1 MIPAKAKKLSPAL
14 REKRH
19 YLVVLVD
26 ASEPE
31 KFVKDSIMHYIGIW
45 GFAQAGPQI
54 IEAGKSNGNNYVILS
69 VLTKWQ
75 ELVKSALALSG
86 KCRVIG
92 ISGTIHKAK
101 EKWLSK

>member
-1 MIPAKAKKLSPAL
+1 M

-26 ASEPE
+26 ASDAE
-31 KFVKDSIMHYIGIW
+31 KFVKDSIMQYIGIW
-45 GFAQAGPQI
+45 GFAQAGPQV
-54 IEAGKSNGNNYVILS
+54 IETGKLKEKNYAILS
-69 VLTKWQ
+69 VITKWQ

-92 ISGTIHKAK
+92 ISGTINKAR
-101 EKWLSK
+101 EKWL

>member
-1 MIPAKAKKLSPAL
+1 MIPTKAKKLSPAL

-19 YLVVLVD
+19 YLVILVD
-26 ASEPE
+26 AGEPD
-31 KFVKDSIMHYIGIW
+31 KFVKDSIMHYMGIW

-54 IEAGKSNGNNYVILS
+54 IEVGKLNGKSYVILS

-92 ISGTIHKAK
+92 ISGTIKKAK